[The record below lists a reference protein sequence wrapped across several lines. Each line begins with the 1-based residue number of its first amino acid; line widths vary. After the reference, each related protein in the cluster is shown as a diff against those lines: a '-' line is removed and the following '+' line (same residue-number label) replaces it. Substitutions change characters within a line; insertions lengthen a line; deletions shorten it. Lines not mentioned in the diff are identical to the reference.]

1 AMRCYAVFAVT
12 SRCESR
18 YLAVSV
24 SANLRGTF
32 GILKVSAHKVR
43 KLKSVLIGC
52 GNIARVH
59 LNALCEL
66 ENVQVAA
73 VCDISPAKA
82 EATAERFA
90 IEKWYTS
97 YSEMLANIHPDL
109 VHITTPPSS
118 HFPIA
123 KSCLAAGLNVFC
135 EKPIVANYKDFAELK
150 QLAIAKRC

>member
-1 AMRCYAVFAVT
+1 
-12 SRCESR
+12 
-18 YLAVSV
+18 
-24 SANLRGTF
+24 
-32 GILKVSAHKVR
+32 
-43 KLKSVLIGC
+43 
-52 GNIARVH
+52 
-59 LNALCEL
+59 

-150 QLAIAKRC
+150 QLAIAKRCMLMENQSIRCHSSVRRIDDLLKAGKFGDILDIQLCFSLNIVGPDSPYADSNVAHYGLAL